1 MVIQLHLEARWSYSY
16 AYKTNFGI
24 ISNLFTDHGLQKPWS
39 MSARRVQQKE
49 LVSQKGLCYNR
60 VVYYRRMRNGGYAAY
75 KRLYLEAE
83 KAALP

>member
-1 MVIQLHLEARWSYSY
+1 
-16 AYKTNFGI
+16 
-24 ISNLFTDHGLQKPWS
+24 

-60 VVYYRRMRNGGYAAY
+60 VVYYRRMRNDGYAAY